1 MSLARQTVEPGV
13 ERFRLRTRRGSA
25 VGYDVSAY
33 LIEGVLVDTGFPH
46 VASEVRALVREVAP
60 RGVVVT
66 HWHEDHAGNVPAL
79 AAMKTPMAMRPQ
91 CEAILRER
99 PSIRPY
105 RRVVWGRTPTIVEEI
120 VPFDPAPLQL
130 IATPGHSPDHQVVWD
145 ATRRIVASGDLFLG
159 VKVRVAHLHESPRA
173 LVASLRAVAALEPRL
188 LLDAHRGVVRDA
200 AAQLRAKIVWTEQTM
215 ADIVALA
222 ARGVSERAIVR
233 RLFGAESFVGWVSA
247 GEYSRLSFVRAVLR
261 EVEHDRAA
269 ATA

>member
-13 ERFRLRTRRGSA
+13 ERFQLRTWRGAA

-33 LIEGVLVDTGFPH
+33 LIDGVLVDTGFPH
-46 VASEVRALVREVAP
+46 VASEVRALVREAAP

-66 HWHEDHAGNVPAL
+66 HWHEDHAGSVPAL
-79 AAMKTPMAMRPQ
+79 AAMKIPIAMRRE
-91 CEAILRER
+91 CESMLRER

-105 RRVVWGRTPTIVEEI
+105 RHIVWGRTPRLVDEI

-130 IATPGHSPDHQVVWD
+130 LSTPGHSPDHQVVWD

-159 VKVRVAHLHESPRA
+159 VKVRVAHSHESPRA

-200 AAQLRAKIVWTEQTM
+200 AAQLRAKIAWTEETI

-261 EVEHDRAA
+261 EAKSED
-269 ATA
+269 TAHTA